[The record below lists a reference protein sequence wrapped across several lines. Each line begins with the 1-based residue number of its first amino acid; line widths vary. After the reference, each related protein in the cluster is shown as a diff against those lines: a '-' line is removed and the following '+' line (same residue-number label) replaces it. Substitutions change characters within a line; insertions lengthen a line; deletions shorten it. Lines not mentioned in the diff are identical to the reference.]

1 MLKNNFILL
10 LFLGLFSCVSVE
22 FTEPQPFWTE
32 NLNEI
37 PSQLHG
43 TYYSKENDT
52 IEIGKN
58 YYKVLNTNDNSI
70 LEKNPSRKIE
80 LSDSLIMRKIGR
92 YIFLNEKEKE
102 NWSVSLITLNK
113 EKSIKIG
120 FITGSSEEL
129 NSKLSFISVQEIVTD
144 ESGKATKFIL
154 TPTKKEL
161 KRLIKKNAFEEALV
175 LFPIK
180 TTR

>member
-1 MLKNNFILL
+1 
-10 LFLGLFSCVSVE
+10 
-22 FTEPQPFWTE
+22 
-32 NLNEI
+32 
-37 PSQLHG
+37 
-43 TYYSKENDT
+43 
-52 IEIGKN
+52 
-58 YYKVLNTNDNSI
+58 
-70 LEKNPSRKIE
+70 
-80 LSDSLIMRKIGR
+80 
-92 YIFLNEKEKE
+92 
-102 NWSVSLITLNK
+102 K

>member
-1 MLKNNFILL
+1 MKKHILYSFFILL
-10 LFLGLFSCVSVE
+10 FFSCVSVE

-58 YYKVLNTNDNSI
+58 FYKVLNTNDNSI
-70 LEKNPSRKIE
+70 LEKNPSRKIL
-80 LSDSLIMRKIGR
+80 LSDSLIMRKMGPH
-92 YIFLNEKEKE
+92 IFLNEKEKE

-113 EKSIKIG
+113 DKSIKIG

-129 NSKLSFISVQEIVTD
+129 NSKLSFISVREIVTD

-180 TTR
+180 PTR